1 MAQVKIARYR
11 LDGTGNNGTSLV
23 EVYSKLDLKLYLN
36 FKLMITF
43 ILCF

>member
-23 EVYSKLDLKLYLN
+23 EVYSLN